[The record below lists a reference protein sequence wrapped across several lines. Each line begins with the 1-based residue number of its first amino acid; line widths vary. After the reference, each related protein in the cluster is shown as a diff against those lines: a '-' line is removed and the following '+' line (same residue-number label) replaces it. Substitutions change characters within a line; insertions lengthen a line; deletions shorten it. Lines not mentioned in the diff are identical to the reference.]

1 MNTCTLMGNVGKDAE
16 VRVLQNGSAVL
27 KFSLATS
34 ERWKDKTTG
43 EAKEKTEWH
52 NCSYF
57 SKGAEKL
64 AQYIKKGS
72 KLAVEGSIA
81 YSSYEKDGVKKYS
94 TDIKV
99 SQIHF
104 CEKKGDSTA
113 QHSEEPEP
121 AGDDD
126 LSVPT
131 GDDPSIPF

>member
-1 MNTCTLMGNVGKDAE
+1 MNHCSLLGNVGKDAE
-16 VRVLQNGSAVL
+16 VRVLQNGSSVL
-27 KFSLATS
+27 NFSLATS

-52 NCSYF
+52 SCSYF
-57 SKGAEKL
+57 MAKGADKL

-72 KLAVEGSIA
+72 KLAVEGSIT
-81 YSSYEKDGVKKYS
+81 YSKYEKEGVTKYS
-94 TDIKV
+94 TSIKV
-99 SQIHF
+99 NQIHF

-113 QHSEEPEP
+113 QHSEEP

-131 GDDPSIPF
+131 GGDEVPF